1 MIRRPPISTRTDTLF
16 PYTTLFRSFLHAR
29 LRDDPERPERLNNL
43 PVEKFAAAI
52 GFDADRGN
60 GSPTFE
66 AAMGVDGIRQYS
78 VHLRLLH
85 WIEGTWRA
93 ALKRRDFK
101 RRGCRNAARL
111 GARSRSEEHTSELQ
125 SLMRI

>member
-1 MIRRPPISTRTDTLF
+1 MRISDWSSDVCSSDLHRPVRAGKHIAIIASHWRDAA
-16 PYTTLFRSFLHAR
+16 FLHAR

-78 VHLRLLH
+78 VHLLLLH
-85 WIEGTWRA
+85 WKIGRA
-93 ALKRRDFK
+93 S
-101 RRGCRNAARL
+101 CRERVC
-111 GARSRSEEHTSELQ
+111 Q
-125 SLMRI
+125 YV

>member
-1 MIRRPPISTRTDTLF
+1 MRISDWSSDVCSSDL
-16 PYTTLFRSFLHAR
+16 
-29 LRDDPERPERLNNL
+29 DDPERPERLNNL

-111 GARSRSEEHTSELQ
+111 GARSSMPGKKVSAHGRRPLPCVQ
-125 SLMRI
+125 ALR

>member
-1 MIRRPPISTRTDTLF
+1 MRISDWSSDVCSSDLDAA
-16 PYTTLFRSFLHAR
+16 FLHAR

-93 ALKRRDFK
+93 ALTRRAFN
-101 RRGCRNAARL
+101 RPGCRNAARL
-111 GARSRSEEHTSELQ
+111 GARTALPGEQRPAPG
-125 SLMRI
+125 R

>member
-1 MIRRPPISTRTDTLF
+1 MRISDWSSDVCSSDLDAA
-16 PYTTLFRSFLHAR
+16 FLHAR

-101 RRGCRNAARL
+101 RDRQRVVSGKSVSVRVAL
-111 GARSRSEEHTSELQ
+111 GGGGS
-125 SLMRI
+125 INKKNK

>member
-1 MIRRPPISTRTDTLF
+1 MRISDWSSDVCSSDLDAA
-16 PYTTLFRSFLHAR
+16 FLHAR

-93 ALKRRDFK
+93 AFKRRDFK
-101 RRGCRNAARL
+101 RRGCRTAAPL
-111 GARSRSEEHTSELQ
+111 GAPSSMPGSQGPADGRRAPPS
-125 SLMRI
+125 